1 MRQVKFHLAAFTF
14 PSNLEARFAS
24 TYSPLFHCFPWKL
37 SQARNDK
44 NGPTEYIFLGRTNL
58 ILVYGRDQPY
68 NKTFFQDNK
77 YTVLYHRVKVLIN
90 HSHYTFFSFFES
102 NLLRWDTLKM
112 FLSEKKSCQSLN
124 ETFRIFSIK

>member
-1 MRQVKFHLAAFTF
+1 MRQIKFHLAAFTF

-90 HSHYTFFSFFES
+90 HSHYTFFSFFE
-102 NLLRWDTLKM
+102 
-112 FLSEKKSCQSLN
+112 
-124 ETFRIFSIK
+124 